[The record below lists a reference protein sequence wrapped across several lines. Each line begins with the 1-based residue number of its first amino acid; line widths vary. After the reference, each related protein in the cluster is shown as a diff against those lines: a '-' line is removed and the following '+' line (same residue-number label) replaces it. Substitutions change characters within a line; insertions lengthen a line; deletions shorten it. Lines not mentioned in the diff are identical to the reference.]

1 MSLERGISY
10 RVSPPG
16 SGVLEAMALTNEDH
30 LNTLKVKTYLVCA
43 NQEEFK
49 NLVLMGELLTKPW
62 LRNRKSNSS
71 LVNILLKQSKLTE
84 ESMSLEWLLI
94 GTVSYLMEINMG
106 KEVPPQNQLQI
117 AAISLWLKKVGDQC
131 VL

>member
-1 MSLERGISY
+1 
-10 RVSPPG
+10 
-16 SGVLEAMALTNEDH
+16 MALTNEDH